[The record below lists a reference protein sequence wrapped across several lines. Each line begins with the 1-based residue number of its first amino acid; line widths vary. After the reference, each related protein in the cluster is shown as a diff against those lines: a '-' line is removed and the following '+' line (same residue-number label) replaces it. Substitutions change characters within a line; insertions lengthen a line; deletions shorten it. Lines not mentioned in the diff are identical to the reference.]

1 MFPYIFWTAVIMVG
15 FAGLCFLTGVTTRN
29 ASVMAWAL
37 HMFACIVKLAV
48 CLVLLFGCFFVL
60 SVLGFFK

>member
-1 MFPYIFWTAVIMVG
+1 MVG
-15 FAGLCFLTGVTTRN
+15 FAVLCFLTGVTTRN
-29 ASVMAWAL
+29 ASVMAWSL

-48 CLVLLFGCFFVL
+48 CLVLLFGCFVVL